1 MKELFDAWKE
11 VDRNK
16 IAALLSVVPGL
27 GHLYKH
33 HYVEGFVLLTAG
45 NVLMVFIALWLAMA
59 TFLVSLALVP
69 ACWWAGVAASAYFA
83 SDEHGAHPWLHVWN
97 YRLARGKMPPKEVKE
112 I

>member
-33 HYVEGFVLLTAG
+33 HYVSGISIMTGGNILMLFV
-45 NVLMVFIALWLAMA
+45 ALWLGIA
-59 TFLVSLALVP
+59 TLGLALIVVP
-69 ACWWAGVAASAYFA
+69 ACWWAGIAASAYYA
-83 SDEHGAHPWLHVWN
+83 TDEHGSHPWLHVWN
-97 YRLARGKMPPKEVKE
+97 YRLARGKMASKEEV
-112 I
+112 